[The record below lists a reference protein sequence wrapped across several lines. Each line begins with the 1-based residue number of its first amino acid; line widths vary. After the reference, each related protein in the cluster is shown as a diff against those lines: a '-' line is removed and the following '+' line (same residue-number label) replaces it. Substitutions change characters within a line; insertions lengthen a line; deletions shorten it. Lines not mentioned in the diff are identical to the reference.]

1 MIESLHIRKFLGID
15 KLTIDKL
22 NKVNII
28 GGKPGSGKTKVLK
41 YINNSYQYR
50 LGQYRIWTYNRFYNT
65 NQFYNDSHQN
75 IEKLSQ
81 YFDQKIIPGVTNLF
95 LIDAIDA
102 GIHPDY
108 YGLLIDSF
116 PVDENSQLFI
126 TTYCREFIRV
136 ANSILRND
144 IAYIRLEND
153 NGCFAAYEYD
163 SQDLE
168 YSFDMSWDI

>member
-1 MIESLHIRKFLGID
+1 MIKGLHIRNFLGID
-15 KLTIDKL
+15 SLAINRP

-28 GGKPGSGKTKVLK
+28 GGKPGYGKTRVLK

-50 LGQYRIWTYNRFYNT
+50 LGQYRIWTYNRFYNS

-81 YFDQKIIPGVTNLF
+81 YFNQKIIPGVTNLF

-102 GIHPDY
+102 GIHSDC
-108 YGLLIDSF
+108 YGLLINSF
-116 PVDENSQLFI
+116 PVDDNSQLFI

-136 ANSILRND
+136 ANYTLRDNM
-144 IAYIRLEND
+144 AYSRLENN
-153 NGCFAAYEYD
+153 NGCFVAYEYD

-168 YSFDMSWDI
+168 YSFEMGWDI

>member
-1 MIESLHIRKFLGID
+1 MIESLHIRKFLGIH

-22 NKVNII
+22 NKINII
-28 GGKPGSGKTKVLK
+28 GGKPGSGKTRVLK

-50 LGQYRIWTYNRFYNT
+50 LGQYRIWTYNRFYNS
-65 NQFYNDSHQN
+65 NCLYNDSLQN
-75 IEKLSQ
+75 IDKISQ

-102 GIHPDY
+102 GLHPDY
-108 YGLLIDSF
+108 YDLLINSF
-116 PVDENSQLFI
+116 PVDDNSQLFI

-136 ANSILRND
+136 ASNILRD
-144 IAYIRLEND
+144 SLAYIRLEND

-163 SQDLE
+163 RQALE
-168 YSFDMSWDI
+168 YSFEMGWDI

>member
-15 KLTIDKL
+15 KFTIDKL

-28 GGKPGSGKTKVLK
+28 GGKPCSGKTRVLK

-50 LGQYRIWTYNRFYNT
+50 LGQYRIWTYNRFYNS

-81 YFDQKIIPGVTNLF
+81 YFNQKIIPGVTNLF
-95 LIDAIDA
+95 LIDAIEA
-102 GIHPDY
+102 GIHSDY
-108 YGLLIDSF
+108 YGVLINSF

-136 ANSILRND
+136 ATSILGD
-144 IAYIRLEND
+144 DMAYIRLEND
-153 NGCFAAYEYD
+153 NGHFAAHEYD

-168 YSFDMSWDI
+168 YSFEMGWDI

>member
-22 NKVNII
+22 NKVSII
-28 GGKPGSGKTKVLK
+28 GGKPGSGKTRILK

-50 LGQYRIWTYNRFYNT
+50 LGQCRIWTYNRFYNS
-65 NQFYNDSHQN
+65 NQFYNNSLQN
-75 IEKLSQ
+75 IEKLIQ
-81 YFDQKIIPGVTNLF
+81 YFNQKIILGVTNLF

-102 GIHPDY
+102 GIHSDY
-108 YGLLIDSF
+108 YGVLIDSF

-136 ANSILRND
+136 ATSILG
-144 IAYIRLEND
+144 D
-153 NGCFAAYEYD
+153 N
-163 SQDLE
+163 
-168 YSFDMSWDI
+168 MSYQKVGSKTSPFKGTF

>member
-1 MIESLHIRKFLGID
+1 MIKGLHIRNFLGID
-15 KLTIDKL
+15 SLTINRP

-28 GGKPGSGKTKVLK
+28 GGKPGSGKTRVLK

-50 LGQYRIWTYNRFYNT
+50 LGQYRIWTYNRFYNS

-81 YFDQKIIPGVTNLF
+81 YFNQKIIPGVTNLF

-102 GIHPDY
+102 GIHFDC
-108 YGLLIDSF
+108 YGLLINSF

-136 ANSILRND
+136 ATGILGD
-144 IAYIRLEND
+144 DMAYIRLEND
-153 NGCFAAYEYD
+153 NSCFAAHEYD
-163 SQDLE
+163 SQGLK
-168 YSFDMSWDI
+168 YSFEMGWDI